1 MVVNCIGIVQCTIA
15 HQLWDSPMGVLSFH
29 IIIRRRKI
37 TWVGSGGVGGEVY
50 SQSLLLQGELLL
62 LQSEKN
68 ASALVSWCIKNLLC
82 SSAIF
87 NLSTS
92 SCFSILACFSS
103 SNLVFSINNK
113 IWAMNHVKIQILSTR
128 WSNSRSASSD
138 DLELDELFGNSLVFR
153 FYSLLE
159 LLVSDGEVWFSKSY
173 LFVEALSYLKVF
185 KI

>member
-29 IIIRRRKI
+29 IIRRRKI

-138 DLELDELFGNSLVFR
+138 DLELDELLATHLFSASIRFLNSSSLMVRFGFQSHI
-153 FYSLLE
+153 
-159 LLVSDGEVWFSKSY
+159 Y
-173 LFVEALSYLKVF
+173 L
-185 KI
+185 